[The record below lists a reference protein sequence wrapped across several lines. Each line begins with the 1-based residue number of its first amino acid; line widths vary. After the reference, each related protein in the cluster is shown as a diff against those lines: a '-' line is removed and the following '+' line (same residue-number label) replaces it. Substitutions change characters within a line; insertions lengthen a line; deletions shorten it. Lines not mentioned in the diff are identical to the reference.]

1 MSIQFVHFPFNGFP
15 IAIKC
20 TQNIGPEKT
29 CLFLDEAK
37 TMLQIGSY
45 HDFIVNLQGIIY
57 NMSNADDQT
66 PEVNLSL
73 MHLLNILILI

>member
-1 MSIQFVHFPFNGFP
+1 MYSFLNRFP

-20 TQNIGPEKT
+20 AQNIGSEKT
-29 CLFLDEAK
+29 SLFLDEAK

-57 NMSNADDQT
+57 NMSHGDDHA
-66 PEVNLSL
+66 PEVSFSF
-73 MHLLNILILI
+73 MHLLNRFIDQVI

>member
-1 MSIQFVHFPFNGFP
+1 MFFEFLYPIFNRFP

-20 TQNIGPEKT
+20 AQNIGPEKT
-29 CLFLDEAK
+29 SLFLDEAK

-57 NMSNADDQT
+57 NMKNADDHA
-66 PEVNLSL
+66 PEVNFKLV
-73 MHLLNILILI
+73 HLLNILI